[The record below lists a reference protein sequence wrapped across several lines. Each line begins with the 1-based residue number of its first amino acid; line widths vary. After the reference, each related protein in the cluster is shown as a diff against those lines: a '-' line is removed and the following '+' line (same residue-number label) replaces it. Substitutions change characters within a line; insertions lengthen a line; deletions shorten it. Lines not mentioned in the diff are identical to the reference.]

1 MYTSVCGTERQ
12 SGAELAGWPG
22 NEGGVGGGWDVSA
35 TKSDVINVV
44 VA

>member
-1 MYTSVCGTERQ
+1 MYTSVCGMERQ
-12 SGAELAGWPG
+12 SGAELLLVQ
-22 NEGGVGGGWDVSA
+22 ETGGRGSLDVSA